1 MIVGRALDAL
11 LTWADRACLTI
22 ANGLMLTM
30 LAINLANIL
39 SRLAFDKGIIWV
51 FPWTEVLFIWC
62 IFFSF
67 YVIYRRGQ
75 DVAIDV
81 LTRRLPDKLRAAT
94 EILVM
99 ALVIGLMALIL
110 WQATVLLPRQVG
122 RIDMVGIQ
130 RYWLSIPLFVS
141 CSLILT
147 DFLLRLVRAA
157 KDFGGSAAA
166 GSSGKEKHE

>member
-1 MIVGRALDAL
+1 MLGRALDAL
-11 LTWADRACLTI
+11 LTWADRAFLTI
-22 ANGLMLTM
+22 ANGLMLSM

-39 SRLAFDKGIIWV
+39 SRLAFDIGLIWV

-75 DVAIDV
+75 DVTIDV
-81 LTRRLPDKLRAAT
+81 LTRRLPGTLRAAA

-99 ALVIGLMALIL
+99 ALVIGLMGLIL

-141 CSLILT
+141 CSLILI

-157 KDFGGSAAA
+157 QDFGGSAA
-166 GSSGKEKHE
+166 GPRSGKETHE

>member
-1 MIVGRALDAL
+1 MMIGRALDVL
-11 LTWADRACLTI
+11 LTWAERAFLTI

-39 SRLAFDKGIIWV
+39 SRLFFDIGIIWV

-110 WQATVLLPRQVG
+110 WQATILLPRQVG
-122 RIDMVGIQ
+122 RVDMVGIQ

-141 CSLILT
+141 CSLILI

-157 KDFGGSAAA
+157 RDFGGSAAA
-166 GSSGKEKHE
+166 GNSGKEKHE